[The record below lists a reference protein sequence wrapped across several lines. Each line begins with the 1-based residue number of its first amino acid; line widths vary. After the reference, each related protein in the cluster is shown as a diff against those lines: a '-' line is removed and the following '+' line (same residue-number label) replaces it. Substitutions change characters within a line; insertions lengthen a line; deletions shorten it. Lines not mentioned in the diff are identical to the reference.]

1 MNREHTGIENLR
13 FTFLGGGNMA
23 EALIKGLL
31 TGLGVAPRRIVAT
44 DIVPERCDHLQA
56 TYGIATSTD
65 NPRAVQD
72 SQVIFLAVKPQTVG
86 ALLTSVAPM
95 VGPEKLVVSI
105 AAGVPLSTLQHALPG
120 GSRIVRVMPNTP
132 ALVLEGAAGISPSAA
147 ATAADVAL
155 VESIFSAVGR
165 ATVVGDGM
173 MDAVTGLSGSGPA
186 FVFALIEG
194 LSDGGVLMGL
204 DRPTATMLAAQTV
217 LGAARMVLETG
228 RHPGE
233 LKDMVTSPAGTTI
246 AGMEAL
252 EEGGLRGLMMTA
264 VRRATERSEQ
274 LGRAVTSNA

>member
-1 MNREHTGIENLR
+1 MGCGATGIEDLR
-13 FTFLGGGNMA
+13 FAFLGGGNMA

-31 TGLGVAPRRIVAT
+31 TGLGVDPQHIVAT
-44 DIVPERCDHLQA
+44 DIVPERCDHLRA
-56 TYGIATSTD
+56 AYGIAASQD

-72 SQVIFLAVKPQTVG
+72 SQVIFLAVKPQTVPT
-86 ALLTSVAPM
+86 LLASVAPL
-95 VGPEKLVVSI
+95 VSRDKLVVSI

-120 GSRIVRVMPNTP
+120 NSRIVRVMPNTP
-132 ALVLEGAAGISPSAA
+132 ALVLEGAAGVSPSAA

-155 VESIFSAVGR
+155 VESIFNAVGR
-165 ATVVGDGM
+165 ATVVGDSM
-173 MDAVTGLSGSGPA
+173 MDTVTGLSGSGPA

-204 DRPTATMLAAQTV
+204 DRPTSTMLAAQTV
-217 LGAARMVLETG
+217 LGAAKMVLETG

-252 EEGGLRGLMMTA
+252 EQGGLRGLMMAA
-264 VRRATERSEQ
+264 VRRATERSEE
-274 LGRAVTSNA
+274 LGRAVKSSA